1 MIEMSI
7 QQGGSGF
14 FWAVMHVEADGF
26 FEPAGDRSLVY
37 FSDYEACRRNAIQW
51 CDDNG
56 IPHPRP
62 LPSVKEMA
70 VHDAKLAEMLD
81 LGTPDDEIKVKIGD
95 HTA

>member
-1 MIEMSI
+1 MLEMSI

-14 FWAVMHVEADGF
+14 FWAVMHVEGDC

-51 CDDNG
+51 CNDNG
-56 IPHPRP
+56 MPHPRP

-70 VHDAKLAEMLD
+70 VQDAKLAEMLD